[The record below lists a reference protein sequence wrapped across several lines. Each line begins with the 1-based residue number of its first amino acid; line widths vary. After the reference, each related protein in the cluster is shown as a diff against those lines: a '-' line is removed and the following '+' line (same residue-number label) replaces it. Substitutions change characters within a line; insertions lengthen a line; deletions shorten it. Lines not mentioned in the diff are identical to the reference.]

1 MSRLRLS
8 ATIVTALLIL
18 IGVILFATP
27 VAQAQGDPA
36 ICYWQST
43 TGQTIDLSTICG
55 PATGQT
61 NATISLQSLLKAYPQ
76 SIQQEITEYV
86 EQQRPSFSAQVATT
100 CRTRRYGGSSAETTR
115 RQALIAY
122 QGGGAAIQARQE
134 VIDAYAIANYCPK

>member
-8 ATIVTALLIL
+8 ITIVTALLTL
-18 IGVILFATP
+18 IGFILFATP

-55 PATGQT
+55 PASGQT

-86 EQQRPSFSAQVATT
+86 EQQRPSFTAQVVTT

>member
-8 ATIVTALLIL
+8 ITIVTALLTL
-18 IGVILFATP
+18 IGFILFATP

-55 PATGQT
+55 PASGQT

-86 EQQRPSFSAQVATT
+86 EQQRPSFTAQVV
-100 CRTRRYGGSSAETTR
+100 SH
-115 RQALIAY
+115 RQKRL
-122 QGGGAAIQARQE
+122 
-134 VIDAYAIANYCPK
+134 VVKH

>member
-8 ATIVTALLIL
+8 TTIVTALLMLLGFIL
-18 IGVILFATP
+18 LATP

-55 PATGQT
+55 PTTSQT
-61 NATISLQSLLKAYPQ
+61 NTAISLQSLLKAYPQ
-76 SIQQEITEYV
+76 PIQQEITQYA
-86 EQQRPSFSAQVATT
+86 EQQRPSFNAQVATT

>member
-8 ATIVTALLIL
+8 STIGIALLIL
-18 IGVILFATP
+18 IGFILFATP
-27 VAQAQGDPA
+27 VAQADPA

-55 PATGQT
+55 PMTGQT
-61 NATISLQSLLKAYPQ
+61 NAAISLQSLLKAYPQ
-76 SIQQEITEYV
+76 TIQQEITQYA
-86 EQQRPSFSAQVATT
+86 EQQRPSFNAQVVTT

-122 QGGGAAIQARQE
+122 QGGGAAIAARQE

>member
-8 ATIVTALLIL
+8 TTIVTALVTL
-18 IGVILFATP
+18 IGFLLFGTP
-27 VAQAQGDPA
+27 IVQAQGDPA
-36 ICYWQST
+36 VCYWQST
-43 TGQTIDLSTICG
+43 TGQTIDLSAICG
-55 PATGQT
+55 PATGQP

-76 SIQQEITEYV
+76 SIQQKVTEYI
-86 EQQRPSFSAQVATT
+86 EQQRPSFTAQMTTT

-122 QGGGAAIQARQE
+122 HGGGAAIQARQE